1 MKIIFP
7 LIRLFSIYF
16 FLSVLFYSFWKFFN
30 IGIPF
35 EQTALILSGSFLI
48 NILITIIFIK
58 GLDRGGQSFLVHT
71 LAAIS
76 AKFILYL
83 ILIITVFFLSK
94 NRSLEFIL
102 TFFVIYL
109 SFTSYILF
117 SFVKLLKTKN
127 LEK

>member
-1 MKIIFP
+1 MKINIP
-7 LIRLFSIYF
+7 LIWLFLIYLILSI
-16 FLSVLFYSFWKFFN
+16 FLFISSTLLNV
-30 IGIPF
+30 GIPF
-35 EQTALILSGSFLI
+35 DQSSVILTGSLFISLFV
-48 NILITIIFIK
+48 LMIFTR
-58 GLDRGGQSFLVHT
+58 GYRRGGRSWLTHT

-76 AKFILYL
+76 LKFILYL
-83 ILIITVFFLSK
+83 FLIIIVFFLSK

-109 SFTSYILF
+109 SFTSYLLF

>member
-1 MKIIFP
+1 MTTIIP
-7 LIRLFSIYF
+7 LSLLFLIY
-16 FLSVLFYSFWKFFN
+16 LILGILLYLLQVFFN

-35 EQTALILSGSFLI
+35 DQSAVILTGSF
-48 NILITIIFIK
+48 TISVIVFIIYR
-58 GLDRGGQSFLVHT
+58 RGNKLGGKSYLLHT

-76 AKFILYL
+76 LKFILYL
-83 ILIITVFFLSK
+83 LLIITAFFFLK

-109 SFTSYILF
+109 SFTSYLLF
-117 SFVKLLKTKN
+117 SFVKQLKTKN

>member
-1 MKIIFP
+1 MSTTIPLLRLFIIFIILNAFLYILP
-7 LIRLFSIYF
+7 SYF
-16 FLSVLFYSFWKFFN
+16 HY
-30 IGIPF
+30 GIPF
-35 EQTALILSGSFLI
+35 EQSAIILTGSFFISIIIMLVFI
-48 NILITIIFIK
+48 RGYNI
-58 GLDRGGQSFLVHT
+58 GGKSWLTHT

-76 AKFILYL
+76 LKFILYL
-83 ILIITVFFLSK
+83 ILIIVVFFFLK

-109 SFTSYILF
+109 SFTSYLLF

>member
-1 MKIIFP
+1 MKVIIP
-7 LIRLFSIYF
+7 LIRLFLIYF
-16 FLSVLFYSFWKFFN
+16 ILSILLYLLPAFFN

-35 EQTALILSGSFLI
+35 EQSFVILFGSF
-48 NILITIIFIK
+48 IISIIIMMIFR
-58 GLDRGGQSFLVHT
+58 RGYNLGGKSLLTHT

-76 AKFILYL
+76 LKFILYL
-83 ILIITVFFLSK
+83 SLIITIFFLSK

-109 SFTSYILF
+109 SFTSYLLF

>member
-1 MKIIFP
+1 MNPIIA
-7 LIRLFSIYF
+7 LDRLFLIF
-16 FLSVLFYSFWKFFN
+16 IFLSALFFILPSFLHY
-30 IGIPF
+30 GIPF
-35 EQTALILSGSFLI
+35 EQSAIILTGSFIISIIIMLVFRRGY
-48 NILITIIFIK
+48 NI
-58 GLDRGGQSFLVHT
+58 GGKSWLTHT

-76 AKFILYL
+76 LKFILYL
-83 ILIITVFFLSK
+83 ILIVVIFFFSK

-109 SFTSYILF
+109 SFTSYLLF

>member
-1 MKIIFP
+1 MKVTKF
-7 LIRLFSIYF
+7 LVRLFLIF
-16 FLSVLFYSFWKFFN
+16 IVLSTILYLTYTLYS

-35 EQTALILSGSFLI
+35 VQSAFILTGSFFISVIVLLI
-48 NILITIIFIK
+48 FF
-58 GLDRGGQSFLVHT
+58 RGYSIGGKSWLTHT

-76 AKFILYL
+76 LKFILYL
-83 ILIITVFFLSK
+83 FLIIAVYFFSK

-109 SFTSYILF
+109 SFTSYLLF
-117 SFVKLLKTKN
+117 SLVKLLKTKN